1 MLRFVFI
8 VIHTKTIEG
17 FELKDGD
24 LTECPTRRITI
35 ASPPSF
41 ISVNCDCTKVAVV
54 VTCDGC
60 ANVVFYDVASF
71 LSKVG
76 DVEISEEV
84 THNFKSLYLQDVV
97 VSCSARLSATPG
109 VRASDISWNPVMPEI
124 FTACKDDG
132 TLGNLRVTYI

>member
-1 MLRFVFI
+1 MFENENVEAFKNCCNLVAAASRFGLVFIGLPTSELLGIILRITKNNWNCMLRFALT

-24 LTECPTRRITI
+24 LTECPTRKIGI

-76 DVEISEEV
+76 HKIQKVM
-84 THNFKSLYLQDVV
+84 HNFK
-97 VSCSARLSATPG
+97 
-109 VRASDISWNPVMPEI
+109 
-124 FTACKDDG
+124 
-132 TLGNLRVTYI
+132 